1 MNARHIQGKV
11 QSLDVFNRRL
21 DNLIAMRGSGNGYD
35 TYTARG
41 NGAVLEFRTNGVEVR
56 VTGKVSTTEAEQYY
70 YFTLPEKY
78 RPIEKIEV
86 YRNNNNA
93 FWVDKGE
100 DGQPPFIEGRIV
112 RSGDPDGGNVEFT
125 AVYQVDS
132 INIAELEDARV
143 GYDGTPYAT
152 AGTAIRSQV
161 EMLAELIGEGAVQAR
176 LSTVTIE
183 ASAWETKADGL
194 HSQVV
199 TIEGITEYS
208 KVDLL
213 PSVEQLAIFHNKDV
227 AFVTENEDGVVTVF
241 AIGDK
246 PMMDYTM
253 QVSITEVTV

>member
-1 MNARHIQGKV
+1 MNAKHIQGKV
-11 QSLDVFNRRL
+11 QSLDVFNKRL

-35 TYTARG
+35 TYTASG
-41 NGAVLEFRTNGVEVR
+41 NGAVFEFRTNGVEVR
-56 VTGKVSTTEAEQYY
+56 VTGKVSTTEAEQHYN
-70 YFTLPEKY
+70 FALPEKY
-78 RPIEKIEV
+78 RPIDKIEV

-112 RSGDPDGGNVEFT
+112 RSGDPDGGNIEFT

-132 INIAELEDARV
+132 VTIAELEDARV
-143 GYDGTPYAT
+143 GYDGTSYAT
-152 AGTAIRSQV
+152 AGTAIRRQV
-161 EMLAELIGEGAVQAR
+161 GELAEMVNGASKAR
-176 LSTVTIE
+176 LSIVTIE
-183 ASAWETKADGL
+183 ASAWKTEADGL

-199 TIEGITEYS
+199 TIDGISEFS

-213 PSVEQLAIFHNKDV
+213 LSVEQLAIFHNKDV

-246 PMMDYTM
+246 PTQDYTM
-253 QVSITEVTV
+253 QVSITEVQV

>member
-1 MNARHIQGKV
+1 MNARHIRGKV

-21 DNLIAMRGSGNGYD
+21 DNLIAMRGSSNGYD

-56 VTGKVSTTEAEQYY
+56 VTGDVSTTEAEQHY

-78 RPIEKIEV
+78 RPIEQIEV
-86 YRNNNNA
+86 YRNGNNA

-112 RSGDPDGGNVEFT
+112 RSGDPDGGSVEFT

-161 EMLAELIGEGAVQAR
+161 EEVVMMIDRLVQTR
-176 LSTVTIE
+176 LSSVTLE
-183 ASAWETKADGL
+183 ASAWETEESIL
-194 HSQVV
+194 HSQVL
-199 TIEGITEYS
+199 TIDGITEYS

-213 PSVEQLAIFHNKDV
+213 PSVDQLAIFHSKDV
-227 AFVTENEDGVVTVF
+227 TFVTENEDGVVTVY

-246 PMMDYTM
+246 PTRDYTM
-253 QVSITEVTV
+253 QISITEVTV

>member
-41 NGAVLEFRTNGVEVR
+41 NGAVFTFRTNGVEVR
-56 VTGKVSTTEAEQYY
+56 ITGNASTTEAEQYY
-70 YFTLPEKY
+70 HFELPEKY
-78 RPIEKIEV
+78 RPIDKIKV
-86 YRNNNNA
+86 YRNGNNA

-100 DGQPPFIEGRIV
+100 DGQPPYIEGRIV
-112 RSGDPDGGNVEFT
+112 RSGDPDGDSVEFT

-132 INIAELEDARV
+132 VTIAELEDARV
-143 GYDGTPYAT
+143 GYDGTHYAT

-161 EMLAELIGEGAVQAR
+161 EELVEAVNGATKAR
-176 LSTVTIE
+176 LGSVAIE
-183 ASAWETKADGL
+183 ASAWETEADGL

-199 TIEGITEYS
+199 TIDGITEYS

-213 PSVEQLAIFHNKDV
+213 PSVEQIAVFHNKDV
-227 AFVTENEDGVVTVF
+227 AFVTEQENGVVTVF

-246 PMMDYTM
+246 PTQDYTM
-253 QVSITEVTV
+253 QVSITEVQV